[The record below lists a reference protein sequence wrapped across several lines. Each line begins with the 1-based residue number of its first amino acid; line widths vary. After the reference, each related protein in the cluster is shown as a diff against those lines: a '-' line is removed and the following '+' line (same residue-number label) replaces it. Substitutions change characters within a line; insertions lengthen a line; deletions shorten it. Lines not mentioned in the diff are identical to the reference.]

1 MKKKLII
8 AGFITV
14 ALSLIFISGTKG
26 KTGSSYNG
34 DALYFRG
41 KIYLSAINSGV
52 AELYK
57 IENTKI
63 SKVATV
69 KANAGKF
76 GCQGFIDALLNIE
89 SRGLFLFLTDGEYV
103 YKYDINDELNPV
115 LYKKSNDDTNSK
127 FIGLGK
133 MDNKV
138 YSVSDQGLKIWDDDM
153 RVFYNARLNNS
164 LPRNIKFSKQG
175 SFIFNINRD
184 RLEIYDAFSQKL
196 ISSIDLEVN
205 DNHERNIYNDE
216 TDGSI
221 YLSDDQQVKQVD
233 FSGNIIKSF
242 KHNSEQGYDIAY
254 TPGDDHLYFS
264 DGLGIVK
271 LNKMDLKPL
280 SWVYTKDFS
289 GPNGWATGLKVVRD
303 NYGEKIFVFDGFN
316 IIVLDQDYKKI
327 GTILTNNGSPI
338 CSTPESLFLAL
349 SKNSAVGGS
358 EVIVSGRG
366 FSQDEELSI
375 YLANKKIDS
384 ARADNNGRFLKT
396 VTIPRFNPNKP
407 DFKSGPTDIKVLGE
421 ISSKTYSINFKIEKG
436 IEEGVEEGFSLSA
449 DNNSGLPGEKI
460 VLSGRGFNPNE
471 YVIIYI
477 ADQKVA
483 LAKTDQNGAFSATIV
498 IPEVKPSKTEIR
510 VTGENYGSKQ
520 YMIVFTI
527 K

>member
-8 AGFITV
+8 AGFIAV
-14 ALSLIFISGTKG
+14 ALPLILVSGTKG

-41 KIYLSAINSGV
+41 KIYLSAINSGA

-63 SKVATV
+63 TKVAV
-69 KANAGKF
+69 IRANAGKF
-76 GCQGFIDALLNIE
+76 GCQGFSDALLNIE
-89 SRGLFLFLTDGEYV
+89 PRGLFLFLTDGDYV
-103 YKYDINDELNPV
+103 YKYDINDERNPV
-115 LYKKSNDDTNSK
+115 LYKKSNDDTDSK

-175 SFIFNINRD
+175 SFIFNINND
-184 RLEIYDAFSQKL
+184 KLEIYDAFSQKL

-221 YLSDDQQVKQVD
+221 YLADDEEVKQVD

-242 KHNSEQGYDIAY
+242 KHTSAQAYDIAY

-271 LNKMDLKPL
+271 LNKTDLKPL
-280 SWVYTKDFS
+280 SWIYAKDFS

-327 GTILTNNGSPI
+327 GTILTNGGNLI
-338 CSTPESLFLAL
+338 CSTPENLSLAL
-349 SKNSAVGGS
+349 SKDSAVGGS

-366 FSQDEELSI
+366 FSQGEELSI
-375 YLANKKIDS
+375 YLADRKIDS
-384 ARADNNGRFLKT
+384 AKADNNGRFVKAVT
-396 VTIPRFNPNKP
+396 VPRFNPNRPEFKP
-407 DFKSGPTDIKVLGE
+407 GRTDIKALGE
-421 ISSKTYSINFKIEKG
+421 NSGKTYSINFQIEKN
-436 IEEGVEEGFSLSA
+436 IEEGFSLSV
-449 DNNSGLPGEKI
+449 DKDSGLPGEEV
-460 VLSGRGFNPNE
+460 VLSGRGFNRNE

-477 ADQKVA
+477 ADKKVA
-483 LAKTDQNGAFSATIV
+483 LAKTDQDGAFSATII
-498 IPEVKPSKTEIR
+498 IPEVKPGKTEIR
-510 VTGENYGSKQ
+510 VVGENFGSKN
-520 YMIVFTI
+520 YMIPFTI
-527 K
+527 E